1 MHLQEPHLADVY
13 QWQRA
18 VPRLDGT
25 LQGSVDLQGTYTA
38 LTLDVKA
45 QLQQLGIE
53 GIAAQLRGPIHV
65 HGKFITAP
73 SMAELAQAI
82 EQRQMT
88 PQVPSS

>member
-1 MHLQEPHLADVY
+1 LA
-13 QWQRA
+13 
-18 VPRLDGT
+18 GT

-53 GIAAQLRGPIHV
+53 GIVAQLRAPLHL
-65 HGKFITAP
+65 HGNFITAP

-82 EQRQMT
+82 E
-88 PQVPSS
+88 